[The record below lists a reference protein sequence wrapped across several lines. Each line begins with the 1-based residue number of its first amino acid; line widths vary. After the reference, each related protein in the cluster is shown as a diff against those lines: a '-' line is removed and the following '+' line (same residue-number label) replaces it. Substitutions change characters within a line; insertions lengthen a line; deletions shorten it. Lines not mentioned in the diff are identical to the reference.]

1 MEVSGEVADLM
12 VKEGLQVSETAVK
25 LAGSGIKNV
34 AALLLALS
42 RADYK
47 TVGSTSVS
55 RLTKDQS
62 PTVVV
67 PLKKEDI
74 QRFKSMA
81 KQYGVLYCAV
91 EPKNNNSG
99 IVDIISTQNYA
110 SQLNAVFEAMQYPL
124 PSKEEQAAKKAK
136 ALAPQEISSSERGNG
151 LRNMQSNEKP
161 SVRERLEVMKEV
173 AEKQKLS
180 PVRTKDR
187 AR

>member
-67 PLKKEDI
+67 PLKKEDM

-91 EPKNNNSG
+91 EPKNNSG
-99 IVDIISTQNYA
+99 VVDIISTQNYA

-124 PSKEEQAAKKAK
+124 PSKERQTAKKAK

-151 LRNMQSNEKP
+151 SRNTQNNEKP
-161 SVRERLEVMKEV
+161 SVRERLEGMKEV
-173 AEKQKLS
+173 AEKQKMP
-180 PVRTKDR
+180 PVRSKDR

>member
-1 MEVSGEVADLM
+1 MEVSGEVADLI

-25 LAGSGIKNV
+25 LACSGIKNV

-67 PLKKEDI
+67 PLKKEDM
-74 QRFKSMA
+74 QKFKSMA

-99 IVDIISTQNYA
+99 VVDIISTQNYA

-151 LRNMQSNEKP
+151 SRNTQSNEKP
-161 SVRERLEVMKEV
+161 SVREKLEVMKEV
-173 AEKQKLS
+173 AEKQKLP
-180 PVRTKDR
+180 PVRSKDR

>member
-12 VKEGLQVSETAVK
+12 VKEGLQVSETAIK

-67 PLKKEDI
+67 PLKKEDM

-99 IVDIISTQNYA
+99 VVDIISTQNYA

-124 PSKEEQAAKKAK
+124 PSKEEQTAKKAK

-151 LRNMQSNEKP
+151 SRNTRSNEKP
-161 SVRERLEVMKEV
+161 SVREKLEVMKEV
-173 AEKQKLS
+173 AEKQKMP
-180 PVRTKDR
+180 PVRSKDR

>member
-67 PLKKEDI
+67 PLKKEDM

-81 KQYGVLYCAV
+81 RQYGVLYCAV

-99 IVDIISTQNYA
+99 VVDIISTQNYA

-124 PSKEEQAAKKAK
+124 PSKEGQTAKKAK

-151 LRNMQSNEKP
+151 SRNTQSNDKP
-161 SVRERLEVMKEV
+161 SVREKLEVMKEV
-173 AEKQKLS
+173 AEKQKIP
-180 PVRTKDR
+180 PVRSKDR

>member
-173 AEKQKLS
+173 AEKQKLP

>member
-173 AEKQKLS
+173 AEKQKLP
-180 PVRTKDR
+180 PVRSKDR

>member
-67 PLKKEDI
+67 PLKKEDM

-99 IVDIISTQNYA
+99 VVDIISTQNYA

-173 AEKQKLS
+173 AEKQKLP
-180 PVRTKDR
+180 PVRSKDR

>member
-55 RLTKDQS
+55 RLAKDQS

-173 AEKQKLS
+173 AEKQKLP

>member
-55 RLTKDQS
+55 RLAKDQS

-173 AEKQKLS
+173 AEKQKLP
-180 PVRTKDR
+180 PVRSKDR

>member
-91 EPKNNNSG
+91 EPKNNTSG
-99 IVDIISTQNYA
+99 VVDIISTQNYA

-173 AEKQKLS
+173 SEKQKLP